1 MPGTVI
7 NRGTRADG
15 TTKWRARW
23 RHPDDG
29 TIIKERTFRNERVA
43 RKQITDWDH
52 DAHNGMLRPVDRR
65 HTFAELVKV
74 WRETRYASFQPR
86 TVARYESVLNAHL
99 TPEFGSKRVS
109 AIDRAAVRQYFARLA
124 KRCADGEMTGGNCH
138 KIATT
143 LSSIMSEAV
152 ELGWAQANPCSRA
165 RGLPSSKPS
174 RKAAF
179 LTRDEIEALITA
191 MDPRYRLLLRSAAFT
206 GLRQSELFALRRRH
220 VDQLHGRVRVEDA
233 IKAWQQGQPVFGDT
247 KSGKGRTVGLEPE
260 LRQQLSD
267 HLAQLGGSDALIFTK
282 DDGGPIRETSWRRNF
297 WLPAV
302 ADALP
307 GRVVNFHDLR
317 HCCASML
324 IASGANALEIKEW
337 MGHASIQTTYNTY
350 GHLFEDNV
358 DDLASRLSAR
368 ANVIGLPQSEEA

>member
-1 MPGTVI
+1 MPGIVV
-7 NRGTRADG
+7 NRGSRADG

-23 RHPDDG
+23 RDPDDG
-29 TIIKERTFRNERVA
+29 SVIKERTFRDKRVA
-43 RKQITDWDH
+43 ERWITEMDR
-52 DAHNGMLRPVDRR
+52 DATNAMLRPVTTRK
-65 HTFAELVKV
+65 TFPELVV
-74 WRETRYASFQPR
+74 AWRQTRYATFQPR
-86 TVARYESVLNAHL
+86 TRARYESVLRAHL
-99 TPEFGSKRVS
+99 IPQFGSARVA
-109 AIDRAAVRQYFARLA
+109 AIDRAAVRRYYGQLGQRVAA
-124 KRCADGEMTGGNCH
+124 GEMSGGNVH

-152 ELGWAQANPCSRA
+152 ELGWASANPCSRA

-174 RKAAF
+174 RKASF
-179 LTRDEIEALITA
+179 LTRAEIEALIA
-191 MDPRYRLLLRSAAFT
+191 AIDPRYQLLIRCAAFT

-233 IKAWQQGQPVFGDT
+233 IKAWQEGEPVFGTT
-247 KSGKGRTVGLEPE
+247 KSGRGRTVGLEPE
-260 LRQQLSD
+260 LRRQLSD

-282 DDGGPIRETSWRRNF
+282 DDGGAIRETSWRRNF

-302 ADALP
+302 KAALP
-307 GRVVNFHDLR
+307 GRDVTFHAMR

-324 IASGANALEIKEW
+324 IASGANALEVKEW
-337 MGHASIQTTYNTY
+337 MGHASIATTYDVY

-368 ANVIGLPQSEEA
+368 ANVIGLPESEEA

>member
-1 MPGTVI
+1 V
-7 NRGTRADG
+7 
-15 TTKWRARW
+15 
-23 RHPDDG
+23 
-29 TIIKERTFRNERVA
+29 
-43 RKQITDWDH
+43 
-52 DAHNGMLRPVDRR
+52 LR
-65 HTFAELVKV
+65 
-74 WRETRYASFQPR
+74 
-86 TVARYESVLNAHL
+86 AHL
-99 TPEFGSKRVS
+99 APEFGAKRV
-109 AIDRAAVRQYFARLA
+109 ANIDRAAVRQYYGRLGQRVNA
-124 KRCADGEMTGGNCH
+124 GEMSGGTAH

-152 ELGWAQANPCSRA
+152 ELGWASANPCSRA

-179 LTRDEIEALITA
+179 LTRSEIEALIAAT
-191 MDPRYRLLLRSAAFT
+191 DPRYQLLIRCAAFT

-220 VDQLHGRVRVEDA
+220 VNEMHGRVRVEDA
-233 IKAWQQGQPVFGDT
+233 IKAWQQGEPVFGDT

-297 WLPAV
+297 WVPAIKQ
-302 ADALP
+302 ALP
-307 GRVVNFHDLR
+307 GRDVTFHDLR